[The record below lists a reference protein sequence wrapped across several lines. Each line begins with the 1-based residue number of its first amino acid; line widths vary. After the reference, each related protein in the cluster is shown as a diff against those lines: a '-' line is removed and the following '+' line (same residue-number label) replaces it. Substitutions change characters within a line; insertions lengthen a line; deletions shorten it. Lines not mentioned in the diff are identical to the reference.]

1 MPPLIDN
8 IRSAMSKPRGGRPL
22 CLMCGRAVAPRDESM
37 RLRGGTLVHRAC
49 ATYDMRRRRTGTA
62 RLGYP
67 RAGR

>member
-1 MPPLIDN
+1 MAALIDN
-8 IRSAMSKPRGGRPL
+8 IRAAMNRPRGGRPV
-22 CLMCGRAVAPRDESM
+22 CLLCGRAVGGRDELL

-67 RAGR
+67 RGGR